1 MSPGSARDRCRASY
15 ALCAYVAAAV
25 VATWPLA
32 RGLGRDVA
40 WDLGDSVLNMWILS
54 WDVEQL
60 RRIAGGDLARIASF
74 FDANIFHPLPLT
86 LAYSEH
92 LLAQAIQ
99 IAPLYLLTAN
109 PILCYNL
116 LFLSTFALS
125 GLGMYLLVRELTGN
139 TWAAFVAGLIY
150 AFAPY
155 RLAQAS
161 HLQVLS
167 SQWMPFVFYGLLR
180 YFETRRVRP
189 LAGAALALV
198 AQNLSS
204 GYYLLFF
211 APFAAA
217 FGLWQIAMRGLWR
230 DRRVWAHLTAA
241 AIVVAAI
248 TAPFLVPYAAVRAQ
262 GFVERTLTEVSR
274 FSADVYSY
282 ATAFPGQRVWGSSMQ
297 AFPKPEGELF
307 PGLVPLILSLLGLCL
322 WGAPRHPS
330 AQARRGPR
338 HEARQASPTGLAPRR
353 DLSRQRFASWLL
365 AALAAGHT
373 IAAIAT
379 IAVRRTTIDTGLF
392 VLRIGNINQLLLRA
406 AIAFVLLLVVSPAA
420 RQRTSTLMRDRGFF
434 LAALIAAFWLS
445 LGPVPQSM
453 GRPLEIAAPY
463 ALLFDYVPGFDGVR
477 VPARFATIVALLLA
491 VLAGYGAAVLTRWK
505 FGRPALALL
514 TLLFLAE
521 STHVPFI
528 VNGATPPRGFNAP
541 EARVYRP
548 ARAPAIYHAIAQVS
562 AESVL
567 AELPLGYPDFDQRAM
582 FYSTVHWK
590 PLVNG
595 YSGFTPP
602 HYGRLTAVLSEI
614 PRHAD
619 ISLATMREMG
629 VTHVLIHEAAY
640 TDGEGAAT
648 SALLLRRGA
657 VELRRDDTDVLFQLS
672 R

>member
-1 MSPGSARDRCRASY
+1 MTPRLRPGQGGRASY
-15 ALCAYVAAAV
+15 VLCAYVAAAV
-25 VATWPLA
+25 AATWPLA

-54 WDVEQL
+54 WDVEQM

-99 IAPLYLLTAN
+99 IAPLALLTGN

-139 TWAAFVAGLIY
+139 PWAAFVAGLVF

-161 HLQVLS
+161 HLQVRS

-180 YFETRRVRP
+180 YFETRRVTP
-189 LAGAALALV
+189 LAGAAFALA

-217 FGLWQIAMRGLWR
+217 FGLWQIAIRGLWR
-230 DRRVWAHLTAA
+230 DRLVWAKLTAA
-241 AIVVAAI
+241 AVVVAAL
-248 TAPFLVPYAAVRAQ
+248 TAPFLVPYAAVRGQ

-307 PGLVPLILSLLGLCL
+307 PGLVPLLLAAVGLL
-322 WGAPRHPS
+322 MWGASGRPRLE
-330 AQARRGPR
+330 GP
-338 HEARQASPTGLAPRR
+338 APRWI
-353 DLSRQRFASWLL
+353 AWLL
-365 AALAAGHT
+365 AALAIGH
-373 IAAIAT
+373 AAAAMVT
-379 IAVRRTTIDTGLF
+379 IAVRRTTFDTGLF
-392 VLRIGNINQLLLRA
+392 VVRIGNINQLLLRA
-406 AIAFVLLLVVSPAA
+406 AIAFALLLIVSPTARARTAA
-420 RQRTSTLMRDRGFF
+420 FMRDRGFF

-445 LGPVPQSM
+445 LGPLPQSM
-453 GRPLEIAAPY
+453 GRPLEIASPY
-463 ALLFDYVPGFDGVR
+463 AFLFEYVPGFDGVR
-477 VPARFATIVALLLA
+477 VPARFAMIVALLLA
-491 VLAGYGAAVLTRWK
+491 ILAGYGASVLLRWP

-521 STHVPFI
+521 STHVPFV
-528 VNGATPPRGFNAP
+528 VNGVTPPRGFNPP

-548 ARAPAIYHAIAQVS
+548 AQAPAIYHAIAEIS
-562 AESVL
+562 PGSVL

-590 PLVNG
+590 RLVNG

-619 ISLATMREMG
+619 SSLATLREMG
-629 VTHVLIHEAAY
+629 VTHVLVHEAAY
-640 TDGEGAAT
+640 IDGEGVAT
-648 SALLLRRGA
+648 TAVLRESSA
-657 VELRRDDTDVLFQLS
+657 VELRRDGTDVLLQLS

>member
-1 MSPGSARDRCRASY
+1 MSPGSAWDRSPGSSRDRRGAVY
-15 ALCAYVAAAV
+15 AVCAYVAAAV
-25 VATWPLA
+25 AATWPLA

-54 WDVEQL
+54 WDVEQM

-92 LLAQAIQ
+92 LFAQSIQ
-99 IAPLYLLTAN
+99 IAPLALLTAN
-109 PILCYNL
+109 PILWYNL

-139 TWAAFVAGLIY
+139 PWAAFVAGLVF

-180 YFETRRVRP
+180 YFETRRVMP
-189 LAGAALALV
+189 LAGAALALA

-211 APFAAA
+211 VPFVAV
-217 FGLWQIAMRGLWR
+217 FGLWQIAIRGLWA

-241 AIVVAAI
+241 AVAVAAI

-262 GFVERTLTEVSR
+262 GFVERTSTEASR

-282 ATAFPGQRVWGSSMQ
+282 ATAFPDQRVWGSSMQ

-307 PGLVPLILSLLGLCL
+307 PGLVPLVLAALGVLL
-322 WGAPRHPS
+322 WGASDRVRLNGPTPRWT
-330 AQARRGPR
+330 AR
-338 HEARQASPTGLAPRR
+338 
-353 DLSRQRFASWLL
+353 LL
-365 AALAAGHT
+365 AALAIGHT
-373 IAAIAT
+373 VAAIVT
-379 IAVRRTTIDTGLF
+379 IGVRRTTIDTGLF
-392 VLRIGNINQLLLRA
+392 VVRIGNINQLLLRA
-406 AIAFVLLLVVSPAA
+406 AIAFVLLLIVSPAA
-420 RQRTSTLMRDRGFF
+420 RARTAAFMRDRGFF

-445 LGPVPQSM
+445 LGPAPQSM
-453 GRPLEIAAPY
+453 GRPLELAAPY
-463 ALLFDYVPGFDGVR
+463 AFLFDYVPGFDGVR
-477 VPARFATIVALLLA
+477 VPARFAMIVALLLA
-491 VLAGYGAAVLTRWK
+491 VLAGYGAAVLTRWR
-505 FGRPALALL
+505 FGRPVLTLL
-514 TLLFLAE
+514 TLLFLIE
-521 STHVPFI
+521 STHVPFV
-528 VNGATPPRGFNAP
+528 VNGTTPPRGFNAP
-541 EARVYRP
+541 EARVFRP
-548 ARAPAIYHAIAQVS
+548 AQAPAIYHAVAEVS
-562 AESVL
+562 PESVL

-590 PLVNG
+590 QLVNG

-619 ISLATMREMG
+619 ISLAMLREMG
-629 VTHVLIHEAAY
+629 VTHVLVHEAAY
-640 TDGEGAAT
+640 IDGEGVAT
-648 SALLLRRGA
+648 TAVLRESGA
-657 VELRRDDTDVLFQLS
+657 VELRRDGTDVLFQLS